1 MDNFKMEI
9 QNLTKVYPGTV
20 ALKDFSAAFSGG
32 NVYALLGKNGSGKST
47 LVKCISGAI
56 QPTAGKMF
64 INGKPLQPK
73 SPMDAFAQGIAIVY
87 QELSLIRDLS
97 VAENIL
103 LGRYFKKG
111 PNQSIIDWEK
121 TNQKAAEI
129 LKSLRIDIPVAKTV
143 RSLSVGQQ
151 QMIEIAKA
159 MSFNP
164 SVLILDEPTS
174 ALAQHEI
181 ESLFEVV
188 RNLKSRGVIII
199 FITHKLHEIQAIS
212 DYVTVV
218 RDGRLVG
225 TVTAR
230 EATPKKIV
238 EMMFG
243 EVRQLTRPTDLN
255 VSADVVLEVRN
266 LARQHKFS
274 NINFKLYKGEIL
286 GIAGMLGSGRS
297 ELLRAIFGADPFDS
311 GEIVINQR
319 KFTRSDIITMKKMGM
334 AMTPENRKEE
344 GLVQILSIRENL
356 SMACMDMIA
365 LRGFLNKKMQDPYI
379 EQQINNLQIK
389 TSSPERPVSSLSGG
403 NQQKVV
409 IGNWLNAKPQ
419 VVIFDEPSRG
429 VDVQAK
435 QQIFQIMWDLS
446 REGLSSL
453 FVSTE
458 LEELLEVCSRVLIMK
473 HGKIEREVF
482 PENVSLD
489 EIYSLCMEA

>member
-1 MDNFKMEI
+1 MDNFKLEL

-20 ALKDFSAAFSGG
+20 ALKDFSAVLDGG
-32 NVYALLGKNGSGKST
+32 KVYALLGKNGSGKST

-56 QPTAGKMF
+56 QPTEGKMF
-64 INGKPLQPK
+64 INGRLLEPK
-73 SPMDAFAQGIAIVY
+73 SPVDAFNQGIAIVY
-87 QELSLIRDLS
+87 QELSLVRDLS

-111 PNQSIIDWEK
+111 PGNSIIDWEK
-121 TNQKAAEI
+121 TKQKAAEI
-129 LKSLRIDIPVAKTV
+129 LQSLKIEIPVTATV

-188 RNLKSRGVIII
+188 RNLKSHGVIII
-199 FITHKLHEIQAIS
+199 FITHKLHEINQIA
-212 DYVTVV
+212 DFVTVV
-218 RDGRLVG
+218 RDGYNVG
-225 TVTAR
+225 TITIN

-243 EVRQLTRPTDLN
+243 EVRQLSRPNLA
-255 VSADVVLEVRN
+255 VSPEVVLEVKGLTSKN
-266 LARQHKFS
+266 KFS
-274 NINFKLYKGEIL
+274 DISFKLYKGEVL

-297 ELLRAIFGADPFDS
+297 ELLRAIFGADPFDG
-311 GEIVINQR
+311 GEIVFNNR
-319 KFTRSDIITMKKMGM
+319 TFTKSDIVTMKNIGL

-344 GLVQILSIRENL
+344 GLIQVLSIRENL
-356 SMACMDMIA
+356 SLASLDLMAVS
-365 LRGFLNKKMQDPYI
+365 GFLNRRIEDPYI
-379 EQQINNLQIK
+379 ENQVTNLQIK
-389 TSSPERPVSSLSGG
+389 VSDINRPVSSLSGG

-409 IGNWLNAKPQ
+409 IGNWLNARPR
-419 VVIFDEPSRG
+419 VIFFDEPSRG
-429 VDVQAK
+429 IDVHAK

-446 REGLSSL
+446 RQGLSSI

-458 LEELLEVCSRVLIMK
+458 LEELLEVCNRILIMK
-473 HGKIEREVF
+473 HGRIEQEIN
-482 PENVSLD
+482 PEKVSLE

>member
-1 MDNFKMEI
+1 MDNFKLEI

-20 ALKDFSAAFSGG
+20 ALKDFSAVLNGG
-32 NVYALLGKNGSGKST
+32 KVYALLGKNGSGKST

-56 QPTAGKMF
+56 QPTEGKMF

-73 SPMDAFAQGIAIVY
+73 SPIDAFNQGIAIVY

-111 PNQSIIDWEK
+111 PNDLVIDWEK

-129 LKSLRIDIPVAKTV
+129 LNSLHIDIPVTATV

-159 MSFNP
+159 MSYNP
-164 SVLILDEPTS
+164 TVLILDEPTS

-181 ESLFEVV
+181 SSLFEVIQRSKEQGTIV
-188 RNLKSRGVIII
+188 I
-199 FITHKLHEIQAIS
+199 FITHKLQEIQVVA
-212 DYVTVV
+212 DFVTVV
-218 RDGRLVG
+218 RDGHDIG
-225 TVTAR
+225 AIPIK
-230 EATPKKIV
+230 EATPQKIV

-243 EVRQLTRPTDLN
+243 KVRQLSRPDL
-255 VSADVVLEVRN
+255 SISEEIVLEVRN
-266 LARQHKFS
+266 LTRKNKFS
-274 NINFKLYKGEIL
+274 NINFKLKKGEVL

-297 ELLRAIFGADPFDS
+297 ELLRSIFGADSFDS
-311 GEIVINQR
+311 GEIVVNNTTLT
-319 KFTRSDIITMKKMGM
+319 KSDIITMKKMGL

-344 GLVQILSIRENL
+344 GLVQVLSVRENL
-356 SMACMDMIA
+356 SLANMYRMACG
-365 LRGFLNKKMQDPYI
+365 GFLSKKMQEPYI
-379 EQQINNLQIK
+379 EQQIDNLQIK
-389 TSSPERPVSSLSGG
+389 IANSEYLVSSLSGG

-409 IGNWLNAKPQ
+409 VGNWLNTSPR
-419 VVIFDEPSRG
+419 VMFFDEPSRG
-429 VDVQAK
+429 IDVQAK

-446 REGLSSL
+446 GQGISSV

-458 LEELLEVCSRVLIMK
+458 LEELLEVCNRVLIMK
-473 HGKIEREVF
+473 HGIIEQEID
-482 PENVSLD
+482 PEKVSL
-489 EIYSLCMEA
+489 EELYSLCMEA

>member
-1 MDNFKMEI
+1 MDNFKLEL

-20 ALKDFSAAFSGG
+20 ALKDFSAVLDGG
-32 NVYALLGKNGSGKST
+32 KVYALLGKNGSGKST

-56 QPTAGKMF
+56 QPTEGKMF
-64 INGKPLQPK
+64 INDRPLEPK
-73 SPMDAFAQGIAIVY
+73 SPIDAFNQGIAIVY
-87 QELSLIRDLS
+87 QELSLVRDLT

-111 PNQSIIDWEK
+111 PHDLVIDWEK

-129 LKSLRIDIPVAKTV
+129 LAALHIDIPVQATV

-159 MSFNP
+159 MSYNP

-181 ESLFEVV
+181 ESLFNVIRSSKEQ
-188 RNLKSRGVIII
+188 GVIVI
-199 FITHKLHEIQAIS
+199 FITHKLQEIQGVA
-212 DYVTVV
+212 DYVTVI
-218 RDGRLVG
+218 RDSVNIG
-225 TVTAR
+225 TIPIA

-243 EVRQLTRPTDLN
+243 KVRQLSRPNLI
-255 VSADVVLEVRN
+255 VSKEAVLEVKQLTRKN
-266 LARQHKFS
+266 KFS
-274 NINFKLYKGEIL
+274 DINFKLYKGEVL

-297 ELLRAIFGADPFDS
+297 ELLRSIFGVDHFDS
-311 GEIVINQR
+311 GQILINNTPVT
-319 KFTRSDIITMKKMGM
+319 KTDIITMKKMGL

-344 GLVQILSIRENL
+344 GLVQVLSVRENL
-356 SMACMDMIA
+356 SIANMYRMASH
-365 LRGFLNKKMQDPYI
+365 GFLNKKMQDPYV
-379 EQQINNLQIK
+379 EQQITNLQIK
-389 TSSPERPVSSLSGG
+389 IADSNYLVSSLSGG

-409 IGNWLNAKPQ
+409 VGNWLNTSPQ
-419 VVIFDEPSRG
+419 IMFFDEPSRG
-429 VDVQAK
+429 IDVEAK

-446 REGLSSL
+446 SQGLSSI

-458 LEELLEVCSRVLIMK
+458 LEELLEVCNRVLIMR
-473 HGKIEREVF
+473 HGRIEQEID
-482 PENVSLD
+482 PGQVSLD
-489 EIYSLCMEA
+489 ELYSLCMEA

>member
-1 MDNFKMEI
+1 MDNFKLEI
-9 QNLTKVYPGTV
+9 QNLTKDYPGTV
-20 ALKDFSAAFSGG
+20 ALKDFSAVFNGG
-32 NVYALLGKNGSGKST
+32 KVYALLGKNGSGKST

-56 QPTAGKMF
+56 RPTDGKML
-64 INGKPLQPK
+64 INGKPLLPK
-73 SPMDAFAQGIAIVY
+73 SPIDAFNQGIAIVY
-87 QELSLIRDLS
+87 QELSLVRDLS

-103 LGRYFKKG
+103 LGRYNKKG
-111 PNQSIIDWEK
+111 PRHSIIDWHK

-129 LKSLRIDIPVAKTV
+129 LASLQIEIPVTQIV

-181 ESLFEVV
+181 ESLFKIV
-188 RNLKSRGVIII
+188 RNLKDSGVIII
-199 FITHKLHEIQAIS
+199 FITHKLHEIQAIA
-212 DYVTVV
+212 DFVTVI
-218 RDGRLVG
+218 RDGDNIG
-225 TVTAR
+225 TITAR

-243 EVRQLTRPTDLN
+243 EVRQLTRPCNLET
-255 VSADVVLEVRN
+255 SPEVVLEVRN
-266 LARQHKFS
+266 LCRKDKFADV
-274 NINFKLYKGEIL
+274 NFKLHRGEVL

-311 GEIVINQR
+311 GEI
-319 KFTRSDIITMKKMGM
+319 ITNGRTFHKSNIVAMKEMGL

-344 GLVQILSIRENL
+344 GLVQILSIRDNL
-356 SMACMDMIA
+356 SLAGMNLMA
-365 LRGFLNKKMQDPYI
+365 RKGFLNIKKQAPYI
-379 EQQINNLQIK
+379 KQQIDNLQIK
-389 TSSPERPVSSLSGG
+389 VSSAERPVSSLSGG

-419 VVIFDEPSRG
+419 IMFFDEPSRG
-429 VDVQAK
+429 IDVHAK

-446 REGLSSL
+446 RQGISSV

-458 LEELLEVCSRVLIMK
+458 LEELLEVCHRILIMK
-473 HGKIEREVF
+473 QGRIEQEII
-482 PENVSLD
+482 PDHTSLD
-489 EIYSLCMEA
+489 QLYSLCMEA

>member
-1 MDNFKMEI
+1 MDDFKLEI
-9 QNLTKVYPGTV
+9 QHLTKDYPGTV
-20 ALKDFSAAFSGG
+20 ALKDFSAVFNGG
-32 NVYALLGKNGSGKST
+32 KVYALLGKNGSGKST

-64 INGKPLQPK
+64 INGEPLQPK
-73 SPMDAFAQGIAIVY
+73 SPVEAFNQGIAIVY
-87 QELSLIRDLS
+87 QELSLVRDLS

-103 LGRYFKKG
+103 LGRYYKKG
-111 PNQSIIDWEK
+111 PQQSIIDWNQ
-121 TNQKAAEI
+121 TNRKAAEI
-129 LKSLRIDIPVAKTV
+129 LASLRIDIPVTKIV
-143 RSLSVGQQ
+143 RNLSVGQQ

-181 ESLFEVV
+181 DSLFKVV
-188 RNLKSRGVIII
+188 RSLKESGVVII
-199 FITHKLHEIQAIS
+199 FITHKLHEVQEIA
-212 DYVTVV
+212 DFVTVV
-218 RDGRLVG
+218 RDGNNIG
-225 TVTAR
+225 TITAR

-243 EVRQLTRPTDLN
+243 EVRQLTRPNNLEISTE
-255 VSADVVLEVRN
+255 VVLEVRK
-266 LARQHKFS
+266 LAKREKFS
-274 NINFKLYKGEIL
+274 DINFKLYRGEVL

-311 GEIVINQR
+311 GEIIINHQT
-319 KFTRSDIITMKKMGM
+319 FTKSNIVAMKKMGL

-356 SMACMDMIA
+356 CLASLESIA
-365 LRGFLNKKMQDPYI
+365 VKGFLNQKIEGPYL
-379 EQQINNLQIK
+379 EQQINNLHIK
-389 TSSPERPVSSLSGG
+389 LSSTERAVSCLSGG

-409 IGNWLNAKPQ
+409 IGNWLNTSPQ
-419 VVIFDEPSRG
+419 IMFFDEPSRG
-429 VDVQAK
+429 IDVQAK

-446 REGLSSL
+446 RQGLSSV

-458 LEELLEVCSRVLIMK
+458 LEELLEVCHRILIMK
-473 HGKIEREVF
+473 QGRITQEVI
-482 PENVSLD
+482 PAATHLD
-489 EIYSLCMEA
+489 QLYSLCMEA